1 MPVLFPER
9 GQSLTDLVHGLW
21 PSLSPRVR
29 AGVRVVTGGERAGLV
44 VPEHATPAATVP
56 PAAGPTPAP
65 APPKSPRRQAARRR
79 TTTSKEN

>member
-1 MPVLFPER
+1 MPLLYPGPRE
-9 GQSLTDLVHGLW
+9 SLSDLVLGLW

-29 AGVRVVTGGERAGLV
+29 AGVRVVTGGERAGLA
-44 VPEHATPAATVP
+44 VPEYATPATTVP
-56 PAAGPTPAP
+56 PAEPTPAP